1 MDGEESNL
9 MFATLVIRSRE
20 AGERKRERVIKVSP
34 VRSEGPAFYTSWK
47 FKIKGKYFSR
57 SSRQLFISFF
67 FLVLKLSLSTSVSK
81 FEWDSS
87 GACFAIVLHEARLP
101 VHAYIQV
108 SNLEIVI
115 ENRSL
120 KLQLMDDEARIESTI
135 LGPYQTKR
143 YSSKRIHITSS

>member
-1 MDGEESNL
+1 

-20 AGERKRERVIKVSP
+20 ARERKRERVIKVSP
-34 VRSEGPAFYTSWK
+34 VRSEGPAFYTVESLTLRENI
-47 FKIKGKYFSR
+47 FLDHPTSYSFLFS
-57 SSRQLFISFF
+57 
-67 FLVLKLSLSTSVSK
+67 LVLKLLYN
-81 FEWDSS
+81 FEIRWDSS
-87 GACFAIVLHEARLP
+87 GACFAKHLLHEARLP